1 MPGMDMSQLPPQ
13 VLQMLQQQQQSGAG
27 SAGIEQVFQ
36 QLMQMSPDQVAQA
49 LQQMFGVEVTG
60 PEVEQAAEGWLEQA
74 GDAQAS
80 AGSTE
85 ADAGEDEASPP
96 DATQSSASAE
106 VEEPQADSESDEGEL
121 PPNAQPTGY
130 SGGGGAGIPSGAMP
144 SGGGAMPRM
153 PRGGP
158 TGPSVPGGSMD
169 DLVSAAMMQ
178 SVAGNPNAKVPI
190 SARGAI
196 PNPRP
201 SGAADNTRNAAMIA
215 DLYKSTGGKT
225 GKQRTP
231 SAKPSSKA

>member
-1 MPGMDMSQLPPQ
+1 
-13 VLQMLQQQQQSGAG
+13 
-27 SAGIEQVFQ
+27 
-36 QLMQMSPDQVAQA
+36 
-49 LQQMFGVEVTG
+49 
-60 PEVEQAAEGWLEQA
+60 
-74 GDAQAS
+74 
-80 AGSTE
+80 
-85 ADAGEDEASPP
+85 
-96 DATQSSASAE
+96 
-106 VEEPQADSESDEGEL
+106 
-121 PPNAQPTGY
+121 
-130 SGGGGAGIPSGAMP
+130 
-144 SGGGAMPRM
+144 M

-178 SVAGNPNAKVPI
+178 SVAGNPNAAVPI